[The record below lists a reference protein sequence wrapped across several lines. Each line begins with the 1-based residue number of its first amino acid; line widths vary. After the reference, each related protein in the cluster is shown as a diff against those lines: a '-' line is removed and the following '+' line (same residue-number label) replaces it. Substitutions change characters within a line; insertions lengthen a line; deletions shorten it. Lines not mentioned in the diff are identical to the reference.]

1 MDKAQYKNV
10 YVFVEQREGV
20 IQNVGLELL
29 GKARELA
36 DALNEKV
43 YAMLLGHDLTT
54 QAQEC
59 IAYGADTVLR
69 VDAPELA
76 TYVTEPY
83 AQAIYQ
89 IIRDNKPSIV
99 LIGATTIGRDLGP
112 RLSARVETG
121 LTADCTGLEISEER
135 DLLMTR
141 PAFGGNLMATII
153 CKEHRPQMS
162 TVRPGVMRMGQRDEN
177 RKGTIEDV
185 KINFDKSKFRVRV
198 LETVKQTKNLVDI
211 TEAHVL
217 ISGGRGV
224 GNAEGF
230 DMLRAMANTIGAE
243 VSASRAMV
251 DAGVLGHERQVGQTG
266 KTVRPDLYF
275 AMGISG
281 AIQHLAGMEESE
293 YIIAINK
300 DKFAP
305 IFNVADLGI
314 VGDVRLSYIARCNKD
329 FPNVRHKG
337 R

>member
-1 MDKAQYKNV
+1 
-10 YVFVEQREGV
+10 
-20 IQNVGLELL
+20 
-29 GKARELA
+29 
-36 DALNEKV
+36 
-43 YAMLLGHDLTT
+43 MLLGHDLTT

-121 LTADCTGLEISEER
+121 LTADCTGLEISEDR

-177 RKGTIEDV
+177 RQGTIEDV

-314 VGDVRLSYIARCNKD
+314 VGDVRKIVPLLTEKLKR
-329 FPNVRHKG
+329 
-337 R
+337 

>member
-230 DMLRAMANTIGAE
+230 DMLRTMANTIGAE

-266 KTVRPDLYF
+266 NTVRPDLYF

-314 VGDVRLSYIARCNKD
+314 VGDVRKIVPLLTEKLKR
-329 FPNVRHKG
+329 
-337 R
+337 

>member
-1 MDKAQYKNV
+1 MDKAQYKSV

-121 LTADCTGLEISEER
+121 LTADCTGLEVSEER

-314 VGDVRLSYIARCNKD
+314 VGDVRKIVPLLTEKLKR
-329 FPNVRHKG
+329 
-337 R
+337 

>member
-1 MDKAQYKNV
+1 
-10 YVFVEQREGV
+10 
-20 IQNVGLELL
+20 
-29 GKARELA
+29 
-36 DALNEKV
+36 
-43 YAMLLGHDLTT
+43 MLLGHDLTT

-177 RKGTIEDV
+177 RQGTIEDV

-314 VGDVRLSYIARCNKD
+314 VGDVRKIVPLLTEKLKR
-329 FPNVRHKG
+329 
-337 R
+337 

>member
-1 MDKAQYKNV
+1 M
-10 YVFVEQREGV
+10 
-20 IQNVGLELL
+20 
-29 GKARELA
+29 
-36 DALNEKV
+36 
-43 YAMLLGHDLTT
+43 GHDLTT

-121 LTADCTGLEISEER
+121 LTADCTGLEISEDR

-177 RKGTIEDV
+177 RQGTIEDV

-314 VGDVRLSYIARCNKD
+314 VGDVRKIVPLLTEKLKR
-329 FPNVRHKG
+329 
-337 R
+337 

>member
-76 TYVTEPY
+76 TYITEPY

-121 LTADCTGLEISEER
+121 LTADCTGLEISEDR

-177 RKGTIEDV
+177 RQGTIEDV

-314 VGDVRLSYIARCNKD
+314 VGDVRKIVPLLTEKLKR
-329 FPNVRHKG
+329 
-337 R
+337 

>member
-230 DMLRAMANTIGAE
+230 DMLRTIANTIGAE

-314 VGDVRLSYIARCNKD
+314 VGDVRKIVPLLTEKLKR
-329 FPNVRHKG
+329 
-337 R
+337 

>member
-230 DMLRAMANTIGAE
+230 DMLRTMANTIGAE

-314 VGDVRLSYIARCNKD
+314 VGDVRKIVPLLTEKLKR
-329 FPNVRHKG
+329 
-337 R
+337 

>member
-1 MDKAQYKNV
+1 
-10 YVFVEQREGV
+10 
-20 IQNVGLELL
+20 VGLELL

-314 VGDVRLSYIARCNKD
+314 VGDVRKIVPLLTEKLKR
-329 FPNVRHKG
+329 
-337 R
+337 

>member
-112 RLSARVETG
+112 RFSARVETG
-121 LTADCTGLEISEER
+121 LTADCTGLEVSEER

-314 VGDVRLSYIARCNKD
+314 VGDVRKIVPLLTEKLKR
-329 FPNVRHKG
+329 
-337 R
+337 

>member
-121 LTADCTGLEISEER
+121 LTADCTGLEISEDR

-162 TVRPGVMRMGQRDEN
+162 TVRPGVMRMGQRDDN

-198 LETVKQTKNLVDI
+198 LETVTQTKNLVDI

-217 ISGGRGV
+217 ISGVRGV

-314 VGDVRLSYIARCNKD
+314 VGDVRKIVPLLTEKLKR
-329 FPNVRHKG
+329 
-337 R
+337 

>member
-83 AQAIYQ
+83 AQAIHQ

-314 VGDVRLSYIARCNKD
+314 VGDVRKIVPLLTEKLKR
-329 FPNVRHKG
+329 
-337 R
+337 

>member
-1 MDKAQYKNV
+1 MDKAHYKNV

-230 DMLRAMANTIGAE
+230 DMLRTMANTIGAE

-314 VGDVRLSYIARCNKD
+314 VGDVRKIVPLLTEKLKR
-329 FPNVRHKG
+329 
-337 R
+337 

>member
-10 YVFVEQREGV
+10 YVFIEQREGI
-20 IQNVGLELL
+20 IQNVALELL
-29 GKARELA
+29 SKARELA

-43 YAMLLGHDLTT
+43 YAMLLGHNLST

-69 VDAPELA
+69 VDAPELE
-76 TYVTEPY
+76 TYTTEPY
-83 AQAIYQ
+83 AQAIHQ
-89 IIRDNKPSIV
+89 IIIENKPSIV

-121 LTADCTGLEISEER
+121 LTADCTGLEIAE
-135 DLLMTR
+135 DGGLLMTR

-162 TVRPGVMRMGQRDEN
+162 TVRPGVMRMAQRDLN
-177 RKGTIEDV
+177 RKGNVEDV

-198 LETVKQTKNLVDI
+198 IETVKESKNLIDI
-211 TEAHVL
+211 TEAKVL

-230 DMLRAMANTIGAE
+230 DMLRAMAGTIGAE

-281 AIQHLAGMEESE
+281 AIQLLAGMEESDF
-293 YIIAINK
+293 IIAINK

-314 VGDVRLSYIARCNKD
+314 VGDVRKIVPLLTERLK
-329 FPNVRHKG
+329 K
-337 R
+337 

>member
-121 LTADCTGLEISEER
+121 LTADCTGLEISEDR

-305 IFNVADLGI
+305 IFNVVDLGI
-314 VGDVRLSYIARCNKD
+314 VGDVRKIVPLLTEKLKR
-329 FPNVRHKG
+329 
-337 R
+337 

>member
-314 VGDVRLSYIARCNKD
+314 VVDVRKIVPLLSEKLKR
-329 FPNVRHKG
+329 
-337 R
+337 

>member
-177 RKGTIEDV
+177 RQGTIEDV

-314 VGDVRLSYIARCNKD
+314 VGDVRKSVPLLTEKLKR
-329 FPNVRHKG
+329 
-337 R
+337 

>member
-162 TVRPGVMRMGQRDEN
+162 TVRPGVMRMGQRDES

-230 DMLRAMANTIGAE
+230 DMLRTMANTIGAE

-314 VGDVRLSYIARCNKD
+314 VGDVRKIVPLLTEKLKR
-329 FPNVRHKG
+329 
-337 R
+337 

>member
-10 YVFVEQREGV
+10 YVFVEREGV

-177 RKGTIEDV
+177 RQGTIEDV

-314 VGDVRLSYIARCNKD
+314 VGDVRKIVPLLTEKLKR
-329 FPNVRHKG
+329 
-337 R
+337 

>member
-20 IQNVGLELL
+20 LQNVALELL

-43 YAMLLGHDLTT
+43 YAMLLGHNLST

-76 TYVTEPY
+76 TYTTEPY

-89 IIRDNKPSIV
+89 IITENKPSIV

-121 LTADCTGLEISEER
+121 LTADCTGLEIGE
-135 DLLMTR
+135 DGGLLMTR
-141 PAFGGNLMATII
+141 PAFGGNLMATIV

-162 TVRPGVMRMGQRDEN
+162 TVRPGVMRMGQRDLN
-177 RKGTIEDV
+177 RQGTIEDV
-185 KINFDKSKFRVRV
+185 KINFDQSKFRVRV
-198 LETVKQTKNLVDI
+198 IETVKETKNLIDI
-211 TEAHVL
+211 TEANVL
-217 ISGGRGV
+217 VSGGRGV

-230 DMLRAMANTIGAE
+230 DMLREMAGAIGAE

-281 AIQHLAGMEESE
+281 AIQHLAGMEESD

-314 VGDVRLSYIARCNKD
+314 VGDVRKIVPLLTERLK
-329 FPNVRHKG
+329 K
-337 R
+337 

>member
-36 DALNEKV
+36 DALNEKE

-314 VGDVRLSYIARCNKD
+314 VGDVRKIVPLLTEKLKR
-329 FPNVRHKG
+329 
-337 R
+337 

>member
-121 LTADCTGLEISEER
+121 LTADCTGLEISEDR

-251 DAGVLGHERQVGQTG
+251 DAGVLGHERQVGQTR

-314 VGDVRLSYIARCNKD
+314 VGDVRKIVPLLTEKLKR
-329 FPNVRHKG
+329 
-337 R
+337 

>member
-121 LTADCTGLEISEER
+121 LTADCTGLEVSEER

-314 VGDVRLSYIARCNKD
+314 VGDVRKIVPLLTEKLKRKYEKRD
-329 FPNVRHKG
+329 
-337 R
+337 

>member
-1 MDKAQYKNV
+1 M
-10 YVFVEQREGV
+10 
-20 IQNVGLELL
+20 
-29 GKARELA
+29 
-36 DALNEKV
+36 
-43 YAMLLGHDLTT
+43 
-54 QAQEC
+54 
-59 IAYGADTVLR
+59 LR

-162 TVRPGVMRMGQRDEN
+162 TVRPGVLRMGQR
-177 RKGTIEDV
+177 
-185 KINFDKSKFRVRV
+185 
-198 LETVKQTKNLVDI
+198 
-211 TEAHVL
+211 
-217 ISGGRGV
+217 
-224 GNAEGF
+224 NAEGF
-230 DMLRAMANTIGAE
+230 DMLRTMANTIGAE

-314 VGDVRLSYIARCNKD
+314 VGDVRKIVPLLTEKLKR
-329 FPNVRHKG
+329 
-337 R
+337 